1 MRAAFDIAF
10 SSDSAGLTLIPF
22 ELVNYNAENG
32 AIEFWVSVATLSHT
46 TDTVIYMQYG
56 GTSITDHSNKAG
68 VWASAY
74 KAVYHLGDGTTLN
87 LSDSSQSGN
96 SLTNVGGTAV
106 AGQVGG
112 AIDFSATYAHN
123 TSTTGLPTGSST
135 PVLVECW
142 FKLANNGAQEFLG
155 FGDNSGSGKRAAIFY
170 QGGNVLSLEWGTT
183 SNTVSWTYDT
193 NWHHVALH
201 PRRVNER

>member
-1 MRAAFDIAF
+1 MISIGALCSERSRGPLYGYYRALTIDHTLCGSSDSSNFPVLVSLTDATLKSVANGGHVNNASGFDIAF

-22 ELVNYNAENG
+22 ELVNYNAATG

-87 LSDSSQSGN
+87 LTDSSQSGN
-96 SLTNVGGTAV
+96 NLTNVGGTAT
-106 AGQVGG
+106 GG
-112 AIDFSATYAHN
+112 ASRRRDRFFCDVRAQHVHN
-123 TSTTGLPTGSST
+123 GIAYG
-135 PVLVECW
+135 
-142 FKLANNGAQEFLG
+142 
-155 FGDNSGSGKRAAIFY
+155 
-170 QGGNVLSLEWGTT
+170 
-183 SNTVSWTYDT
+183 
-193 NWHHVALH
+193 
-201 PRRVNER
+201 